1 MQLDK
6 LRTGD
11 NPSNLG
17 MLSKGGVWNHDTR
30 GWGGET
36 MLSEEGM
43 GNHSIRG
50 WGGGPYYLKV
60 IWRTILFEK
69 FSTTDHNPSN

>member
-1 MQLDK
+1 
-6 LRTGD
+6 
-11 NPSNLG
+11 
-17 MLSKGGVWNHDTR
+17 
-30 GWGGET
+30 

-50 WGGGPYYLKV
+50 WGGGPCYLKV

-69 FSTTDHNPSN
+69 FSTTDQEQETTLVTREGINKIKVKVV